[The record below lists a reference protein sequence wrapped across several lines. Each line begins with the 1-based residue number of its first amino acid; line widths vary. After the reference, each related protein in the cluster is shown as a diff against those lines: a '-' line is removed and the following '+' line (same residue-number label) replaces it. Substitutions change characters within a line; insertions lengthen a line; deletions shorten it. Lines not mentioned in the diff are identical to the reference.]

1 MTSPEA
7 TTPDTITPVTVIM
20 PVLNE
25 APYLEEAVSAVLAQ
39 AYQGPIQVVLAL
51 GPSRDET
58 SQIAQALAAKDPRV
72 KLVEN
77 PSGRTP
83 SGLNLA
89 IGAATSQIIVRVD
102 GHTKLPSNYIR
113 TAVQVLE
120 ETGAANVGGIM
131 AAQGVTPFEK
141 AVAAAMRSPLGVG
154 SARFHTGGQAGPA
167 DTVYLGVFRKSA
179 LEQVH
184 GYDERF
190 TRAQDW
196 ELNYRIRKSGGLVY
210 FTPKLSV
217 RYRPRPSMK
226 ALARQYFEYGR
237 WRRVVIRENHE
248 TVNLRYLAPPAAF
261 LGSAIGLIGG
271 VIVSPALLALPL
283 IYLVFLVTASLA
295 IKVPGK
301 ARALLPA
308 VLLVMQMCW
317 GWGFLTSSKKL
328 LPKFVREFPL

>member
-1 MTSPEA
+1 MTTESISPNPVA
-7 TTPDTITPVTVIM
+7 PVTVIM

-25 APYLEEAVSAVLAQ
+25 ALYLEDAVMAVLAQ
-39 AYQGPIQVVLAL
+39 AYNGPIQVVLAL

-58 SQIAQALAAKDPRV
+58 NQIAQALAAKDSRV
-72 KLVEN
+72 TLVDN

-83 SGLNLA
+83 TGLNLA
-89 IGAATSQIIVRVD
+89 IAAATGQVIVRVD
-102 GHTKLPSNYIR
+102 GHAKLPANYIS
-113 TAVQVLE
+113 TAVQLLE

-131 AAQGVTPFEK
+131 AAQGVTPFEE

-190 TRAQDW
+190 VRAQDW
-196 ELNYRIRKSGGLVY
+196 EMNYRIRKGGGLVY
-210 FTPKLSV
+210 FSPKLSV
-217 RYRPRPSMK
+217 SYRPRPSLK

-248 TVNLRYLAPPAAF
+248 TINLRYLAPPAAF
-261 LGSAIGLIGG
+261 LGSVAGLIAGLLLFP
-271 VIVSPALLALPL
+271 ILLALPL
-283 IYLVFLVTASLA
+283 IYLAFLVTASLS
-295 IKVPGK
+295 IKVPVR
-301 ARALLPA
+301 ARVLLPG
-308 VLLVMQMCW
+308 VLLVMQMSW

-328 LPKFVREFPL
+328 LPKFVREFPS

>member
-1 MTSPEA
+1 MTSTESISPNPVA
-7 TTPDTITPVTVIM
+7 PVTVIM

-25 APYLEEAVSAVLAQ
+25 APYLEDAVTAVLAQ
-39 AYQGPIQVVLAL
+39 AYKGPIHLVLAL

-58 SQIAQALAAKDPRV
+58 NQIAQALAAKDSRV
-72 KLVEN
+72 TLVEN

-83 SGLNLA
+83 TGLNLA
-89 IGAATSQIIVRVD
+89 IAAATSQIIVRVD
-102 GHTKLPSNYIR
+102 GHAKLPANYIS
-113 TAVQVLE
+113 TAVQLLE

-131 AAQGVTPFEK
+131 AAQGVTPFEE

-190 TRAQDW
+190 IRAQDW
-196 ELNYRIRKSGGLVY
+196 ELNYRIRKNGGV
-210 FTPKLSV
+210 S
-217 RYRPRPSMK
+217 YRPRPSIK

-237 WRRVVIRENHE
+237 WRRVVMRENHE
-248 TVNLRYLAPPAAF
+248 TINLRYLAPPAAF
-261 LGSAIGLIGG
+261 LGSVVGLIGG
-271 VIVSPALLALPL
+271 VLLFPVLLALPL
-283 IYLVFLVTASLA
+283 IYLVFLIAASLS
-295 IKVPGK
+295 IKVPVR
-301 ARALLPA
+301 ARVRLPA
-308 VLLVMQMCW
+308 VLLMMQMSW

-328 LPKFVREFPL
+328 LPKFVREFPS

>member
-1 MTSPEA
+1 M
-7 TTPDTITPVTVIM
+7 TTPQLAPPVTVIM

-25 APYLEEAVSAVLAQ
+25 AAYLEDAVSAVLAQ
-39 AYQGPIQVVLAL
+39 AYGGPIEVVLAL
-51 GPSRDET
+51 GPSRDQT
-58 SQIAQALAAKDPRV
+58 SEIASAISAKDFRV
-72 KLVEN
+72 ALVHN

-83 SGLNLA
+83 AALNLA

-102 GHTKLPSNYIR
+102 GHAKLPPNYISK
-113 TAVQVLE
+113 AVKLLE

-131 AAQGVTPFEK
+131 AAEGITPVEE
-141 AVAAAMRSPLGVG
+141 AIAGAMRSPLGVG

-190 TRAQDW
+190 IRAQDW
-196 ELNYRIRKSGGLVY
+196 ELNYRIRKNGGVVY
-210 FTPKLSV
+210 FTPELSV
-217 RYRPRPSMK
+217 SYRPRPSLK

-261 LGSAIGLIGG
+261 LGSVVGLVGG
-271 VIVSPALLALPL
+271 IFFSPLWYALPL
-283 IYLVFLVTASLA
+283 LYLAFLITASLA
-295 IKVPGK
+295 ITVPLR
-301 ARALLPA
+301 ARPFLPA
-308 VLLVMQMCW
+308 VLVVMQMSW